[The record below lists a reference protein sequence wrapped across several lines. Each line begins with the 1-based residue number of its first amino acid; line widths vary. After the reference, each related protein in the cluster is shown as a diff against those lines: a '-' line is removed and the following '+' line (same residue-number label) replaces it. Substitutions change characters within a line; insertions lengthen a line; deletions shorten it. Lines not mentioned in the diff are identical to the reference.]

1 MLATTGQN
9 SIDIG
14 SFNRSSPSKGYTFDR
29 SQIIYSPTKGE
40 TGNQIGNEADLSII
54 DTKRGQNN
62 QNELIL
68 NDIDLSADVT
78 TKITFKA
85 LTRRTEPPRTEK

>member
-1 MLATTGQN
+1 M
-9 SIDIG
+9 
-14 SFNRSSPSKGYTFDR
+14 
-29 SQIIYSPTKGE
+29 
-40 TGNQIGNEADLSII
+40 NEADLSII

-68 NDIDLSADVT
+68 SDIDLSADVT
-78 TKITFKA
+78 TKITFNA